1 MPAQYDNCCCCCC
14 RLFLVAHLQLQ
25 VPLLQPFLLL
35 LLPLNASLFV
45 ASLFVSSN
53 AGRINYECYAA
64 PLSPLWLSQC
74 LFLGTLCQGCNAHS
88 VSFSRCMLKNK
99 FNMLFALF

>member
-25 VPLLQPFLLL
+25 VPFL

-45 ASLFVSSN
+45 ATHFVSSN
-53 AGRINYECYAA
+53 AGRINYECYAS
-64 PLSPLWLSQC
+64 PLSPLCPSQC

>member
-53 AGRINYECYAA
+53 AGRINYECYA
-64 PLSPLWLSQC
+64 SPLPPSGSL
-74 LFLGTLCQGCNAHS
+74 N
-88 VSFSRCMLKNK
+88 VSFL
-99 FNMLFALF
+99 ALSARVATPTR